1 MSSRPGGWG
10 VQEGALILEVDKA
23 SCIFVPRKDILANAL
38 FAIFGLANHVFFLF
52 NANSTP

>member
-23 SCIFVPRKDILANAL
+23 SCIFVPGKDILANAL
-38 FAIFGLANHVFFLF
+38 FAIF
-52 NANSTP
+52 